1 MNLFA
6 TTIIDW
12 YKENKRDLP
21 WRDTK
26 DPYKIWI
33 SEIILQQTRV
43 VQGYDYYCRFME
55 HFPDVETLAKASE
68 DEVMKCWQGLGY
80 YSRARNLHEAAR
92 TIAEKG
98 AFPVRY
104 EDVRALKGVGDY
116 TAAAICSFA
125 YDMPYA
131 VVDGNVYRVL
141 SRWLGV
147 EEPIDTGAGK
157 KLYAS
162 LADEMMDKSRPAL
175 YNQAIM
181 DFGALQCVPS
191 SPSCLFCPLSDSCVA
206 LQKNLVDKLPW
217 KGGAVY
223 TGEWKNDLKNGKG
236 TMVWDDKSKYEGD
249 WKDGMRHGKGTFYY
263 TNGDKYV
270 GDWKDDVQDGKG
282 IYYFQNGERYE
293 GDYANGERT
302 GRGIYTYPNGDKYVG
317 HFLNGQQEGQGTF
330 TWANGA
336 VYDGQWSKNQR
347 SGTGKYKWANG
358 DEYEGQWKNNMVE
371 GEGVLHMADGSVY
384 TGSFVRGKEEGKGV
398 LIEKDG
404 TRFEGFFK
412 QGKKDGPFVEMDANG
427 NIVRKGTFRY
437 GRLLEEKK

>member
-1 MNLFA
+1 MFA

-104 EDVRALKGVGDY
+104 EEVRALKGVGDY

-191 SPSCLFCPLSDSCVA
+191 SPSCLFCPAPGKRA
-206 LQKNLVDKLPW
+206 LQPLPQAGDGHC
-217 KGGAVY
+217 KGFPRQRG
-223 TGEWKNDLKNGKG
+223 
-236 TMVWDDKSKYEGD
+236 
-249 WKDGMRHGKGTFYY
+249 
-263 TNGDKYV
+263 
-270 GDWKDDVQDGKG
+270 G
-282 IYYFQNGERYE
+282 I
-293 GDYANGERT
+293 
-302 GRGIYTYPNGDKYVG
+302 V
-317 HFLNGQQEGQGTF
+317 
-330 TWANGA
+330 
-336 VYDGQWSKNQR
+336 
-347 SGTGKYKWANG
+347 
-358 DEYEGQWKNNMVE
+358 
-371 GEGVLHMADGSVY
+371 
-384 TGSFVRGKEEGKGV
+384 
-398 LIEKDG
+398 
-404 TRFEGFFK
+404 
-412 QGKKDGPFVEMDANG
+412 
-427 NIVRKGTFRY
+427 
-437 GRLLEEKK
+437 

>member
-6 TTIIDW
+6 DKIIDW

-55 HFPDVETLAKASE
+55 HFPDVSTLARASE

-92 TIAEKG
+92 VIAGKG
-98 AFPVRY
+98 CFPRSY
-104 EDVRALKGVGDY
+104 EEVRALKGVGDY

-125 YDMPYA
+125 YDMPCA

-147 EEPIDTGAGK
+147 ETPIDTGAGK
-157 KLYAS
+157 KLFAS

-191 SPSCLFCPLSDSCVA
+191 SPSCMFCPLSDSCVA
-206 LQKNLVDKLPW
+206 LQKRLVDVLPR
-217 KGGAVY
+217 KERKTKVFDRYFSYIYVHAGAY
-223 TGEWKNDLKNGKG
+223 TYIKRREAGDIWQNLYEFPLIETEQDRGEEEIFSLPALKNLL
-236 TMVWDDKSKYEGD
+236 
-249 WKDGMRHGKGTFYY
+249 
-263 TNGDKYV
+263 
-270 GDWKDDVQDGKG
+270 
-282 IYYFQNGERYE
+282 
-293 GDYANGERT
+293 GDYEIKSFRVVAPEIKHVLSHRV
-302 GRGIYTYPNGDKYVG
+302 IHAKC
-317 HFLNGQQEGQGTF
+317 
-330 TWANGA
+330 
-336 VYDGQWSKNQR
+336 
-347 SGTGKYKWANG
+347 
-358 DEYEGQWKNNMVE
+358 YEVE
-371 GEGVLHMADGSVY
+371 
-384 TGSFVRGKEEGKGV
+384 
-398 LIEKDG
+398 
-404 TRFEGFFK
+404 
-412 QGKKDGPFVEMDANG
+412 
-427 NIVRKGTFRY
+427 
-437 GRLLEEKK
+437 LEEEDAVLPGFQRVLVDDLHKFPVSRLISRFFSLLLSPNHKK

>member
-104 EDVRALKGVGDY
+104 EEVRALKGVGDY

-206 LQKNLVDKLPW
+206 LQKNLVGKLPW
-217 KGGAVY
+217 KSRKTKVLDRYFSYIYVRAGVHTFIKRREAGDIWQNLYEFPLIETEQEV
-223 TGEWKNDLKNGKG
+223 GEEEIFSLPAFR
-236 TMVWDDKSKYEGD
+236 EL
-249 WKDGMRHGKGTFYY
+249 
-263 TNGDKYV
+263 V
-270 GDWKDDVQDGKG
+270 GDRS
-282 IYYFQNGERYE
+282 IRMFREI
-293 GDYANGERT
+293 
-302 GRGIYTYPNGDKYVG
+302 GRAHV
-317 HFLNGQQEGQGTF
+317 
-330 TWANGA
+330 
-336 VYDGQWSKNQR
+336 
-347 SGTGKYKWANG
+347 
-358 DEYEGQWKNNMVE
+358 
-371 GEGVLHMADGSVY
+371 
-384 TGSFVRGKEEGKGV
+384 
-398 LIEKDG
+398 
-404 TRFEGFFK
+404 
-412 QGKKDGPFVEMDANG
+412 
-427 NIVRKGTFRY
+427 
-437 GRLLEEKK
+437 